1 MHESATSIGKI
12 LVLTCGTKDRKVY
25 LSNAY
30 RTNASFS
37 PGFIVHLTQKKESIN
52 SSVQGMMMHTINIIA
67 PIISNILTTVFIQKI
82 IRHYQSQW
90 VNLDCVTYVHKQW
103 A

>member
-37 PGFIVHLTQKKESIN
+37 PGFIVHLTPKKRQYKQFSSGYDDAHNKHYCSNNQQYTN
-52 SSVQGMMMHTINIIA
+52 S
-67 PIISNILTTVFIQKI
+67 
-82 IRHYQSQW
+82 
-90 VNLDCVTYVHKQW
+90 VHKKDH
-103 A
+103 